1 MGTDLVKTNIMT
13 VIKDVIIE
21 DYKESII
28 LKGDTRPV
36 KDVIKRLGGSWNKT
50 LAGWIF
56 PKRCKENVQK
66 WIDTG
71 EVIEQ
76 YKGNTSQDGIIKILL
91 EIQRDV
97 KKMNCDICVL
107 SQKIDLLRNE

>member
-1 MGTDLVKTNIMT
+1 MYLVKTNIMT
-13 VIKDVIIE
+13 MIKDVIIE

-36 KDVIKRLGGSWNKT
+36 KDDIKRMGGSWNKT
-50 LAGWIF
+50 LGGWVF
-56 PKRCKENVQK
+56 PKKCKENVQK

-91 EIQRDV
+91 EIQKDI
-97 KKMNCDICVL
+97 KKMNEDISIL
-107 SQKIDLLRNE
+107 SQKIDLLEEDE